1 MTPRTVTVR
10 VRATDLRLAISDCQD
25 WRSSLADAARG
36 DGYNEPD
43 AGTLQAARRGLAAA
57 KRLREALAKAES

>member
-10 VRATDLRLAISDCQD
+10 IRESDLRLAISDCED

-36 DGYNEPD
+36 DGYGEPD
-43 AGTLQAARRGLAAA
+43 KGTMQAARRGLAAA
-57 KRLREALAKAES
+57 ARLREALGKAE